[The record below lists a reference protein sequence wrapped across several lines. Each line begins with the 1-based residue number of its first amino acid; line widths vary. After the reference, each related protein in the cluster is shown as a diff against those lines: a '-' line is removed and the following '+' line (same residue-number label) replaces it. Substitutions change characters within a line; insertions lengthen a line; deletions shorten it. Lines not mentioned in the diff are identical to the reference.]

1 MRGKIYKLMCLGM
14 LGTGIGDAQIT
25 TWQLGGDGLNWA
37 ESDTARVMIDFE
49 TAAGSIQPK
58 YIAAGQNII
67 QLAEN
72 WVFRRAPRELD
83 FALGEFPRVWKWN
96 NGTGANTENGTFLVD
111 NDSTTYN
118 VPKAEEIE
126 QQFFTIDLAVPVP
139 ADQFG
144 FFTPSQGFRSNG
156 KKLRQD
162 AVPAFQVSI
171 QEENSPLLDQKSDCA
186 TVSSSSASILSANC
200 GVLPLEKIVADVSEN
215 FEADIHVDFPKQ
227 YVRFVRYARKLSLL
241 DAEDLNRCG
250 QVVAGESATNAQAVR
265 EGCAGQGN
273 LAVALKG
280 TIADFELFGEG
291 APKKV
296 VYKTKIIDLGQE
308 QNFGRLFFATT
319 PMRVIDGVAVEVP
332 AANAWVEV
340 AVRTGRDEDP
350 NLYHDFT
357 ILGGEKVVSRE
368 YYENVLIDRFV
379 RRCTLCDPEAR
390 PPKPGLRASIT
401 YDIDNWAFWSSPIV
415 ESGKTL
421 ELRSGRYIQLLIT
434 LQSRSYSDFVR
445 LDSLWVEQA
454 PLLAHEVTGEVA
466 RSDELQPARGFA
478 QVELGEMTDFV
489 YDISAQ
495 FQNEA
500 GFDVVRI
507 STGAPTVFRSLATGE
522 SVDNTA
528 DESPESI
535 AFSQVEPAQV
545 VEQEDGV
552 VVYLPQLVNR
562 DSNRSIRVVFAA
574 EVFDLAT
581 TFQGEV
587 INSSGISLPQ
597 FIVGGDVS
605 QELSTNSLSVLGSSG
620 AVPDLLQD
628 LSLSAATFTPNGD
641 GINDELEIRY
651 SLFHLPEHVPVS
663 LEIYSLDGRKV
674 ATLEAGRQ
682 RSGTQTVRWDGRDQT
697 RALLTP
703 GLYLLSVAVEADFA
717 ASKRIRS
724 VGIVY

>member
-1 MRGKIYKLMCLGM
+1 MSSKIYGLICLGM
-14 LGTGIGDAQIT
+14 LGAGIGNAQIT

-49 TAAGSIQPK
+49 TATGSIQPK
-58 YIAAGQNII
+58 YIKAGQNII
-67 QLAEN
+67 QMAEN

-111 NDSTTYN
+111 GDSTTYN

-139 ADQFG
+139 ADRFG

-156 KKLRQD
+156 KQLRQD
-162 AVPAFQVSI
+162 AIPAFQVSI
-171 QEENSPLLDQKSDCA
+171 QEENSPLLDQKSDCS
-186 TVSSSSASILSANC
+186 TVASSSSSILAANC
-200 GVLPLEKIVADVSEN
+200 GVLPLEKIVAEVSEN
-215 FEADIHVDFPKQ
+215 FEADIHIDFPKQ

-250 QVVAGESATNAQAVR
+250 QVVAGESSTNAQAVR

-280 TIADFELFGEG
+280 TVADFELFGEG

-296 VYKTKIIDLGQE
+296 IYKTKIIDLGQE
-308 QNFGRLFFATT
+308 QNFGRLFFAAT
-319 PMRVIDGVAVEVP
+319 PMRVIDGIAVEMP
-332 AANAWVEV
+332 SADAWVEV
-340 AVRTGRDEDP
+340 EVRTGRDEDP
-350 NLYHDFT
+350 NLYHEFT
-357 ILGGEKVVSRE
+357 ILGGEKVVSRDH
-368 YYENVLIDRFV
+368 YENVLIDRFV
-379 RRCTLCDPEAR
+379 RRCTLCDPEPRA
-390 PPKPGLRASIT
+390 PKPGLRASIT
-401 YDIDNWAFWSSPIV
+401 YDIDHWAFWSSPIV

-421 ELRSGRYIQLLIT
+421 ELRSGRYIQLSVA
-434 LQSRSYSDFVR
+434 LQSRTYSDFVR
-445 LDSLWVEQA
+445 LDSLWIEQA
-454 PLLAHEVTGEVA
+454 PLLAREVMGEVA

-478 QVELGEMTDFV
+478 QVELGAMTEFV
-489 YDISAQ
+489 YDIGAQ

-500 GFDVVRI
+500 GFDAVRI
-507 STGAPTVFRSLATGE
+507 KTGARTLFRSLATGDPVA
-522 SVDNTA
+522 SA

-535 AFSQVEPAQV
+535 VFTEVEPVRV

-552 VVYLPQLVNR
+552 LVFLPQRVSGDNNR
-562 DSNRSIRVVFAA
+562 VLRLVFAA
-574 EVFDLAT
+574 EIFDLAT

-587 INSSGISLPQ
+587 INSAGISLPQ
-597 FIVGGDVS
+597 FIVDGDVS

-620 AVPDLLQD
+620 AVPDLLQG
-628 LSLSAATFTPNGD
+628 LSLSASAFTPNGD
-641 GINDELEIRY
+641 GINDELEISY
-651 SLFHLPEHVPVS
+651 SLFHLPEQVPVS
-663 LEIYSLDGRKV
+663 LEVYSLDGRKV
-674 ATLEAGRQ
+674 ATLTAGTQ

-697 RALLTP
+697 RALLAP
-703 GLYLLSVAVEADFA
+703 GLYLLSVAVEAEFVTA
-717 ASKRIRS
+717 KQIRP